1 MMSKPNRSPSANQVT
16 QEQAE
21 QQLNQ
26 LVSEI
31 RILESY
37 YNEIVTR
44 IQSASAALSD
54 MRSSVQSIDGLA
66 QNSNGDFL
74 LPIGGGLLIPA
85 SNLNSK
91 KLILS
96 VGAGVA
102 IEKDFD
108 SAKAFLIAREKELE
122 TAMSSL
128 EQQRREVSSRL
139 DAGKD
144 LLQRITGQA

>member
-1 MMSKPNRSPSANQVT
+1 MSKPNRSPSTNRVT
-16 QEQAE
+16 AEQAE

-37 YNEIVTR
+37 YNEIMTR
-44 IQSASAALSD
+44 MQTASSALSD
-54 MRSSVQSIDGLA
+54 MRSAVQSIDGLA

-74 LPIGGGLLIPA
+74 LPIGSGLLLPA
-85 SNLNSK
+85 SKLDSK

-108 SAKAFLIAREKELE
+108 SAKAFLIAREKELDI
-122 TAMSSL
+122 AINSL

>member
-1 MMSKPNRSPSANQVT
+1 MSKPNRSPSTNKITA
-16 QEQAE
+16 EQAE

-44 IQSASAALSD
+44 IQTASAALSD
-54 MRSSVQSIDGLA
+54 MRSAVQSIDGLA

-74 LPIGGGLLIPA
+74 LPIGGGLLLPTN
-85 SNLNSK
+85 NLDPK
-91 KLILS
+91 RLILS

-108 SAKAFLIAREKELE
+108 SAKAFLIAREKELQ

-128 EQQRREVSSRL
+128 EQQRREISSRL

-144 LLQRITGQA
+144 LLQQITGQS

>member
-1 MMSKPNRSPSANQVT
+1 MSKPNRSPSTNQVT
-16 QEQAE
+16 AEQAE

-37 YNEIVTR
+37 HNEIMTR
-44 IQSASAALSD
+44 MQSASAALSD
-54 MRSSVQSIDGLA
+54 MRSAVQSIDGLA
-66 QNSNGDFL
+66 QNSSGDFL
-74 LPIGGGLLIPA
+74 LPIGAGLLLPA
-85 SNLNSK
+85 SNLDSK

-108 SAKAFLIAREKELE
+108 SAKAFLMAREKELE
-122 TAMSSL
+122 IAINSL